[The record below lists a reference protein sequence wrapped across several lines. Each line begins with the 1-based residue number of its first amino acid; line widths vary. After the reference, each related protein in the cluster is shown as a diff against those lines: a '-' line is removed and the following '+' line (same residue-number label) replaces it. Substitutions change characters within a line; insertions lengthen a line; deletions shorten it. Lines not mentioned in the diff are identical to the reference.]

1 MAKHSRRKSVLLVDL
16 GASMG
21 GVEAYLEALAKILA
35 EDMDVHLLCVMRE
48 LEERLQ
54 PCGVEVVRIP
64 KFSRVRAL
72 RFATATLAMMYLV
85 VRHRIEIVQINGFLE
100 SVLLVPIRLLL
111 RDAFY
116 TRHGPFELDL
126 FPWYRNPAKYV
137 ARALSRYLAHL
148 ATRIICVSD
157 TVGRLYRPIFSPGRV
172 VVIPNW
178 ITALPSP
185 RTYPA
190 QEPQPVRI
198 VCIGRLEKYKGVQLL
213 IDAGRDMTGV
223 EVTVVG
229 DGAYRQELE
238 ARADGLNVR
247 FAGFHQDPTPFYR
260 QADIFVMPSFGPEGL
275 PMVALEAMSQSLP
288 CVFSDLPVL
297 LEITD
302 GGRAAAIFRRGD
314 VDDLKEKLNLLRTN
328 RQVRERLGRAAYEIV
343 KRRYH
348 EPVVRRAYLQVFS
361 SPELS
366 PEPAN

>member
-1 MAKHSRRKSVLLVDL
+1 VAKHSRRKGVLLVDL

-21 GVEAYLEALAKILA
+21 GVEAYLEGLARILA
-35 EDMDVHLLCVMRE
+35 QHMDVYVLCVMRE
-48 LEERLQ
+48 LEERMEA
-54 PCGVEVVRIP
+54 CGVQVIRIP
-64 KFSRVRAL
+64 KFSRVRVL
-72 RFATATLAMMYLV
+72 RFAAAMFSMMYLV

-100 SVLLVPIRLLL
+100 SVLLIPIRLLF

-126 FPWYRNPAKYV
+126 FPWYRNPAKYIP
-137 ARALSRYLAHL
+137 RALSRYAAHL

-157 TVGRLYRPIFSPGRV
+157 TVGGMYRPLFPPGRV

-185 RTYPA
+185 RNDPE
-190 QEPQPVRI
+190 QEQQTVRI
-198 VCIGRLEKYKGVQLL
+198 VCIGRLERYKGVQLL
-213 IDAGRDMTGV
+213 IEAVRDMIGV

-229 DGAYRQELE
+229 DGAYREELE
-238 ARADGLNVR
+238 ARADGLNIR
-247 FAGFHQDPTPFYR
+247 FAGFHQDPTVFYR
-260 QADIFVMPSFGPEGL
+260 QADVFVMPSFGPEGL

-314 VDDLKEKLNLLRTN
+314 VDDLREKLNLLRNN

-348 EPVVRRAYLQVFS
+348 EPVVRRAYLQAFS
-361 SPELS
+361 LPELS

>member
-1 MAKHSRRKSVLLVDL
+1 MAKHSRRKRVLLVDL

-21 GVEAYLEALAKILA
+21 GVEAYLEGLARILA
-35 EDMDVHLLCVMRE
+35 EDMDVYVLCVMRE
-48 LEERLQ
+48 LEERLE
-54 PCGVEVVRIP
+54 PCGVDVIRIP
-64 KFSRVRAL
+64 KFSRVRVL
-72 RFATATLAMMYLV
+72 RFAAATLAMMYLV

-100 SVLLVPIRLLL
+100 SVLLIPTRLLL

-126 FPWYRNPAKYV
+126 FPWYRNPMKYIP
-137 ARALSRYLAHL
+137 RALSRYVAHL

-157 TVGRLYRPIFSPGRV
+157 TVGGLYRPLFPAGRV

-185 RTYPA
+185 RIYPA
-190 QEPQPVRI
+190 QEQQTVRI

-213 IDAGRDMTGV
+213 IDAVRDMIGV

-275 PMVALEAMSQSLP
+275 PMVALEAMSQSLA

-302 GGRAAAIFRRGD
+302 GGRVAAIFRRGD
-314 VDDLKEKLNLLRTN
+314 VDDLKEKLNLLRN
-328 RQVRERLGRAAYEIV
+328 SRHARERLGRAAYEIV

-348 EPVVRRAYLQVFS
+348 EPVVRRAYLHVFS
-361 SPELS
+361 TLELS
-366 PEPAN
+366 PEPAS

>member
-1 MAKHSRRKSVLLVDL
+1 MVKHSGKKGVLLVDL

-35 EDMDVHLLCVMRE
+35 EDMDVYVLCVMRE
-48 LEERLQ
+48 LEERLEQ
-54 PCGVEVVRIP
+54 CGVEVIRIP
-64 KFSRVRAL
+64 KFSRVRVF
-72 RFATATLAMMYLV
+72 RFAMATLTMMYLV
-85 VRHRIEIVQINGFLE
+85 IRHRIEIVQINGFLE

-126 FPWYRNPAKYV
+126 FPWYSNPFKYIP
-137 ARALSRYLAHL
+137 RALSRYVAHL

-157 TVGRLYRPIFSPGRV
+157 TVGALYRPLFPPGRV

-178 ITALPSP
+178 ISILPSP
-185 RTYPA
+185 RIYPA
-190 QEPQPVRI
+190 QEQQTVRI
-198 VCIGRLEKYKGVQLL
+198 VCIGRLEKYKGVQVL
-213 IDAGRDMTGV
+213 IDAVRDMSGV

-238 ARADGLNVR
+238 AKAKGSNVR
-247 FAGFHQDPTPFYR
+247 FAGFHQDPIPFYR

-275 PMVALEAMSQSLP
+275 PMVALEAMSQSVA

-297 LEITD
+297 FEITD

-314 VDDLKEKLNLLRTN
+314 VDDLKEKLNLLRN
-328 RQVRERLGRAAYEIV
+328 DRDERERLGRAAYQIV
-343 KRRYH
+343 RRRYH

-361 SPELS
+361 SQELLPES
-366 PEPAN
+366 AS